1 MCFDAQK
8 RGDFSMTEIYLNL
21 NNFSD
26 STLLLTLFPASNQY
40 EFTAKK
46 VFRLK
51 SHLICS
57 CGTDMVHN
65 GFDYARKHGF
75 GKVKIGKQICQDCGN
90 QYHEDKSFWKK
101 LLAQWKELITNFILM
116 LRDADVSWDVVSK
129 IMNFIIPFGK
139 TKAMYLFNNRIEQFE
154 YPQDNYL
161 IVNYDEQ
168 HPKRGRMQK
177 FRLTLLNYET
187 KVPLAE
193 GLFDNKDEETIK
205 KFLQEHLDINKELVI
220 ITDCD
225 RRYPKIFKDLWGNK
239 LIHQKCL
246 LHLNKLVVKDFGNT
260 KSLVNEYNKYKLL
273 DIFYNRRNELLF
285 LEKLLKKLDKKN
297 SVNDKEKKE
306 WVYSKLHDFREYVK
320 KQENQRRREKQKLSQ
335 RPLWKAKQL
344 FNELW
349 QQRQM
354 LPKKVKER
362 LNMIGENWKF
372 FTAFYSVKDCPATNN
387 AIENYFSTSLK
398 THRKKQ
404 LRTNQGLLN
413 HMKLAALKRAE
424 GFANPK
430 KTILQIYRLFKLV
443 TT

>member
-1 MCFDAQK
+1 MTTVQLNFNNLSESEAL
-8 RGDFSMTEIYLNL
+8 FS
-21 NNFSD
+21 
-26 STLLLTLFPASNQY
+26 LFPTSDKY

-51 SHLICS
+51 HHVICR
-57 CGTDMVHN
+57 CGDEMAHN
-65 GFDYARKHGF
+65 GYDYARKKGF
-75 GKVKIGKQICQDCGN
+75 GKVKIGKQLCKNCGN
-90 QYHEDKSFWKK
+90 QHHEDKSFWKK
-101 LLAQWKELITNFILM
+101 LLSQWKDMMTNFIMM

-129 IMNFIIPFGK
+129 IMKFIIPFGK
-139 TKAMYLFNNRIEQFE
+139 TKAMYLFNNRIEQFD

-168 HPKRGRMQK
+168 HPRKGRTQK

-187 KVPLAE
+187 KVPIAE

-205 KFLQEHLDINKELVI
+205 NFLQEHLDTEKELVI

-246 LHLNKLVVKDFGNT
+246 LHLNKLVVKDFGKT
-260 KSLVNEYNKYKLL
+260 KSLVNEYNKYNLL
-273 DIFYNRRNELLF
+273 DIFYNRRKELKF
-285 LEKLLKKLDKKN
+285 LEKLLKKQDQKN
-297 SVNDKEKKE
+297 FNDDKEKRE
-306 WVYSKLHDFREYVK
+306 WIYSKLNDFREYVK
-320 KQENQRRREKQKLSQ
+320 RLENKRRRDKNNLPQ

-344 FNELW
+344 FDELW
-349 QQRQM
+349 QQRQL
-354 LPKKVKER
+354 LPKKAKDR
-362 LNMIGENWKF
+362 LKMIGDNWKF

-404 LRTNQGLLN
+404 LRTDKGLLN
-413 HMKLAALKRAE
+413 HMKLAALKRVQ

-430 KTILQIYRLFKLV
+430 KTILEIYGLFKLI

>member
-1 MCFDAQK
+1 
-8 RGDFSMTEIYLNL
+8 MTEIQLNF
-21 NNFSD
+21 NNLSD
-26 STLLLTLFPASNQY
+26 SEALFSIFPASDKY

-51 SHLICS
+51 HHIFCS
-57 CGTDMVHN
+57 CGTEMAHN
-65 GFDYARKHGF
+65 GFDYARKNKF
-75 GKVKIGKQICQDCGN
+75 GKVKIGKQICKNCNN
-90 QYHEDKSFWKK
+90 QHHEDKSFWKK
-101 LLAQWKELITNFILM
+101 LLSQWKELITTFIMM
-116 LRDADVSWDVVSK
+116 LRDADVSWDIVSK
-129 IMNFIIPFGK
+129 IMKFIIPFGK
-139 TKAMYLFNNRIEQFE
+139 TKAMYLFNERIEQFE

-168 HPKRGRMQK
+168 HPKKGRTQK
-177 FRLTLLNYET
+177 FRLTLLNYKT
-187 KVPLAE
+187 KVPIAE

-205 KFLQEHLDINKELVI
+205 KFLQEHLDINRELVI

-225 RRYPKIFKDLWGNK
+225 RRYPKIFKDLWGKK

-246 LHLNKLVVKDFGNT
+246 LHLNKLVVKDFGKT
-260 KSLVNEYNKYKLL
+260 KSLLNEYNKYKLL
-273 DIFYNRRNELLF
+273 DIFYNRRKELTF
-285 LEKLLKKLDKKN
+285 LEKLLKKQDKKN
-297 SVNDKEKKE
+297 FVDDKEKRE
-306 WVYSKLHDFREYVK
+306 WVYSKLNDFREYVK
-320 KQENQRRREKQKLSQ
+320 RHENQRRREKQNLPQ

-344 FNELW
+344 FDELW
-349 QQRQM
+349 QQRQL

-362 LNMIGENWKF
+362 LKMIGENWKY

-404 LRTNQGLLN
+404 LRTDKGLLN

-424 GFANPK
+424 GFTNPK
-430 KTILQIYRLFKLV
+430 KTILEIYGLFKLI

>member
-1 MCFDAQK
+1 MRFHAQK

-26 STLLLTLFPASNQY
+26 SKHLLALFPASNEY

-51 SHLICS
+51 YYVFCT
-57 CGTDMVHN
+57 CGTKMVHN

-90 QYHEDKSFWKK
+90 QHHEDKIFWKK
-101 LLAQWKELITNFILM
+101 LLSQWKEMINNFILM

-129 IMNFIIPFGK
+129 IMSFIIPFGK
-139 TKAMYLFNNRIEQFE
+139 TKAMDLFNNRIEQFE

-168 HPKRGRMQK
+168 YPKRGRMQK

-187 KVPLAE
+187 KVPIAE
-193 GLFDNKDEETIK
+193 DLFDNKDEKTIK

-225 RRYPKIFKDLWGNK
+225 RRYPKIFKELWGNK

-246 LHLNKLVVKDFGNT
+246 LHLNKLVVKDFGKT

-273 DIFYNRRNELLF
+273 NIFYNRRKELKF
-285 LEKLLKKLDKKN
+285 LEKMIQKLDKKN
-297 SVNDKEKKE
+297 FIDDKEKRE
-306 WVYSKLHDFREYVK
+306 WAGEKLYEFREYVK
-320 KQENQRRREKQKLSQ
+320 KLENKRRREKQNLPQ

-344 FNELW
+344 FDELW

-354 LPKKVKER
+354 LPKKVKDR
-362 LNMIGENWKF
+362 LKMIGDNWKF

-404 LRTNQGLLN
+404 LRTDKGLLN

-430 KTILQIYRLFKLV
+430 KTILQIYGLFKLV

>member
-1 MCFDAQK
+1 
-8 RGDFSMTEIYLNL
+8 
-21 NNFSD
+21 
-26 STLLLTLFPASNQY
+26 
-40 EFTAKK
+40 
-46 VFRLK
+46 
-51 SHLICS
+51 
-57 CGTDMVHN
+57 
-65 GFDYARKHGF
+65 
-75 GKVKIGKQICQDCGN
+75 
-90 QYHEDKSFWKK
+90 
-101 LLAQWKELITNFILM
+101 NFIMM

-129 IMNFIIPFGK
+129 IMKFIIPFGK
-139 TKAMYLFNNRIEQFE
+139 TKAMHLFNERIEQFE

-168 HPKRGRMQK
+168 HPKKGRTQK

-187 KVPLAE
+187 KVPIAE

-205 KFLQEHLDINKELVI
+205 KFLQEHLDVSKELVI

-246 LHLNKLVVKDFGNT
+246 LHLNKLVVKDFGKT
-260 KSLVNEYNKYKLL
+260 RSLVNEFNKYKLL
-273 DIFYNRRNELLF
+273 DIFYNRRKELKF
-285 LEKLLKKLDKKN
+285 LEKLLKKQDQKN
-297 SVNDKEKKE
+297 FIDDKEKRE
-306 WVYSKLHDFREYVK
+306 WINIKLNDFREYVK
-320 KQENQRRREKQKLSQ
+320 KQENRRRREKQNIPQ

-344 FNELW
+344 FNELR
-349 QQRQM
+349 QQRQL
-354 LPKKVKER
+354 LPKKVKDR
-362 LNMIGENWKF
+362 LKMIGNNWKY

-404 LRTNQGLLN
+404 LRTDKGLLN
-413 HMKLAALKRAE
+413 HMKLAALKRVQ

-430 KTILQIYRLFKLV
+430 KTILEIYGLFKLI